1 MAQDIRKLFEDDQKL
16 SKERMPQGHEARFL
30 KRLDEALPEAEDNTS
45 GFRFNFMKIAAS
57 MVIFLGLAYGAVTFF
72 GDEKPPVKGTNPD
85 GIVTK
90 PSEKEEP
97 EMKSLRDVSPDLK
110 KIEDYYLANINFE
123 LSKIKL
129 TPENKELFDSYVE
142 RLDEL
147 NEEYQLLSKELTEDG
162 PNERTVDALINNLK
176 LRLNLLYRLKEQLK
190 SLNDS
195 EMNPVSS

>member
-30 KRLDEALPEAEDNTS
+30 KRLDEALPEAEDNS
-45 GFRFNFMKIAAS
+45 GGFRFNFMKIAAS
-57 MVIFLGLAYGAVTFF
+57 MVIFFGLAYAAITIINRDSEVT
-72 GDEKPPVKGTNPD
+72 VNPTEN
-85 GIVTK
+85 IVDN
-90 PSEKEEP
+90 SSGNEEQL
-97 EMKSLRDVSPDLK
+97 KSLRDVSPDLK
-110 KIEDYYLANINFE
+110 KIEDYYLANINLE

-147 NEEYQLLSKELTEDG
+147 NQEYQLLSKELTEDG

-190 SLNDS
+190 TLSDS
-195 EMNPVSS
+195 GMNPQST